1 MSLIEVQGVSHHF
14 ADGTIALRRITLA
27 IADGDLLLLAGR
39 NGSGK
44 TVLMKHLNGLL
55 RATEGRILLEGRPI
69 EEDLPGTRRKVG
81 LVFQDPDA
89 QLVGQTVREEVA
101 FGPEN
106 LRLPEEEVER
116 RVEAAL
122 SAVGLSALADHA
134 PRRLSGG
141 EKRRLAV
148 AGVLAM
154 EPRLIIFDEPFSG
167 LDYPGVR
174 QVLREILRLHG
185 GGHTIV
191 VITHEIEKILGH
203 ATRLVIMDGGCIVGD
218 GRPAEL
224 LDRLEDHG
232 IRRPAVNG
240 QGVAGVTWL
249 R

>member
-1 MSLIEVQGVSHHF
+1 MSLIEVQGVSHRF
-14 ADGTIALRRITLA
+14 ADGTVALRGVTLA
-27 IADGDLLLLAGR
+27 IAEGELVLLAGR

-55 RATEGRILLEGRPI
+55 KPTEGRILLEGRPI
-69 EEDLPGTRRKVG
+69 EEDLPDTRRKIG

-89 QLVGQTVREEVA
+89 QLIGQTVAEEVA

-106 LRLPEEEVER
+106 LRLPAEEVER

-122 SAVGLSALADHA
+122 AAVGLSKLASHV

-148 AGVLAM
+148 AGVLVM
-154 EPRLIIFDEPFSG
+154 EPRVIIFDEPFSG

-185 GGHTIV
+185 EGRTIV
-191 VITHEIEKILGH
+191 VITHEIEKMLGH
-203 ATRLVIMDGGCIVGD
+203 ATRLVIMDGGCIACD
-218 GRPAEL
+218 GRPADL
-224 LDRLEDHG
+224 LDRLEAHG

>member
-1 MSLIEVQGVSHHF
+1 MEVQGLSHRF
-14 ADGTIALRRITLA
+14 ADGTLALRGVNLA
-27 IADGDLLLLAGR
+27 IEEGDLLLLAGR

-55 RATEGRILLEGRPI
+55 KPTEGRILLEGRPI
-69 EEDLPGTRRKVG
+69 EEDLPAVRRKVG

-106 LRLPEEEVER
+106 LRMSADEIER
-116 RVEAAL
+116 RVEEAL
-122 SAVGLSALADHA
+122 RAVGLRELAGQA

-148 AGVLAM
+148 AGILVM
-154 EPRLIIFDEPFSG
+154 EPRLIVFDEPFSG
-167 LDYPGVR
+167 LDYPGVL
-174 QVLREILRLHG
+174 QLLREILRLHR

-191 VITHEIEKILGH
+191 VITHEIEKILGN
-203 ATRLVIMDGGCIVGD
+203 ATRLAVMDRGAVVAD
-218 GRPAEL
+218 GRPVEL
-224 LDRLEDHG
+224 LDRLEGYG
-232 IRRPAVNG
+232 IRRPEVNG
-240 QGVAGVTWL
+240 KGIEGVTWL